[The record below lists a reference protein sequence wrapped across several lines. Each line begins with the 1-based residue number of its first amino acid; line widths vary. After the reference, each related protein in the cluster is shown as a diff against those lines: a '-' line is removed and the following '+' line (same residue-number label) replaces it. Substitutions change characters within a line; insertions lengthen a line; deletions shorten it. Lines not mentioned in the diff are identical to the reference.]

1 MGQGMH
7 IGTLIYCF
15 PVQGDRCKSRDNGV
29 GVGAETT
36 AGEGGLDFLNS
47 APLTGSEPRL
57 GLAWAAKLEDPT
69 GSKYAQGQ
77 TNG

>member
-36 AGEGGLDFLNS
+36 AGEGGWIFSTVL
-47 APLTGSEPRL
+47 PLQ
-57 GLAWAAKLEDPT
+57 
-69 GSKYAQGQ
+69 AQSHDSDWRGRP
-77 TNG
+77 N